1 MRLVSAPGVS
11 RLMHLIRHPSGNG
24 LEQSAVVI
32 VLLPNRGTDAVRPAR
47 QTAGHRAA
55 WHGRGVHHSPVVI
68 AGCGDLGIETGLR
81 FAALGHPVVGLRR
94 RAELVPAPLV
104 GHSVDL
110 RNEVPTIDPDT
121 GIVVVASA
129 AGSRDPAEYR
139 ATYVDGLRHVLDGID
154 ASGAS
159 PRVLVVSSTAVYDV
173 DDGSTVTEE
182 TPARGGT
189 PTADVLVEA
198 EALLRERAPRAV
210 LVRLSG
216 IYGPGRERLIEQVRS
231 GRATLA
237 ADTSPHTNRIHRDD
251 AAAALV
257 HLAGVAEPAPTYLGT
272 DDEPAR
278 LDDVL
283 TFLAG
288 ELGVPAPERAASSGR
303 QAGGDKRLSNAL
315 LRSTGWVPRYPSFR
329 EGYRAVLAGEGT
341 RHP

>member
-1 MRLVSAPGVS
+1 VQHHAP
-11 RLMHLIRHPSGNG
+11 
-24 LEQSAVVI
+24 
-32 VLLPNRGTDAVRPAR
+32 VL
-47 QTAGHRAA
+47 
-55 WHGRGVHHSPVVI
+55 I

-81 FAALGHPVVGLRR
+81 FAAQGHPVVGLRR
-94 RAELVPAPLV
+94 RAGLVPAPIT
-104 GHSVDL
+104 GRSVDL
-110 RNEVPTIDPDT
+110 RHEVPEVAPDT
-121 GIVVVASA
+121 GVVVVAPA
-129 AGSRDPAEYR
+129 AGSRDVDEYR

-154 ASGAS
+154 ASGAT

-182 TPARGGT
+182 TPARGET

-198 EALLRERAPRAV
+198 EALLRERAPGAV

-216 IYGPGRERLIEQVRS
+216 VYGPGRERLVTQVRDGS
-231 GRATLA
+231 ARLA
-237 ADTSPHTNRIHRDD
+237 QQTGASPHTNRIHRDD

-257 HLAGVAEPAPTYLGT
+257 HLAGVPDPAPTYLGT

-283 TFLAG
+283 TFLAA
-288 ELGVPAPERAASSGR
+288 ELDAPAPERAASTGR

-315 LRSTGWVPRYPSFR
+315 LRSTGWVPRYPTFR